1 MSTSF
6 YHDLGD
12 KLKACRRAK
21 KLTLQQIADVLGKST
36 STVSKYENGEI
47 SIDLELLIQ
56 WCRFLNLDINTVLPS
71 TAPSSAQQELSRYES
86 HFVDRLYIYWY
97 NKALGR
103 TFLAVIEND
112 NLSGKSVCFHTV
124 HNADDIHSAD
134 FFYTGTV
141 TYSDIS
147 TDFVFYN
154 TAPPFDL
161 LTFSM
166 PALTRKQKYKT
177 GMLSSITFF
186 YQDVILKALA
196 SKEPIADEE

>member
-71 TAPSSAQQELSRYES
+71 TAPSSAQQELSIRRIS
-86 HFVDRLYIYWY
+86 FIPVRLHTAIFLPILCFTIQHRLLIY
-97 NKALGR
+97 L
-103 TFLAVIEND
+103 L
-112 NLSGKSVCFHTV
+112 SVCQ
-124 HNADDIHSAD
+124 
-134 FFYTGTV
+134 
-141 TYSDIS
+141 
-147 TDFVFYN
+147 
-154 TAPPFDL
+154 L
-161 LTFSM
+161 
-166 PALTRKQKYKT
+166 
-177 GMLSSITFF
+177 
-186 YQDVILKALA
+186 
-196 SKEPIADEE
+196 